1 MVYTEICNAVWMY
14 LWVGALLLAV
24 ILQCLVFMKKAWKH
38 ALELGL
44 RPEQIKKGLTTGIT
58 ISIMP
63 TLPVLL
69 VLLSLMP
76 LLGVPLPWLRLSII
90 GSAYYETYAATTALE
105 CVGETMKLNENG
117 LNDPTSLEAVLK
129 QNTDKTNESEASTE
143 ETLSTSEYF
152 YSMRL
157 TKEQQD
163 DKYVDDMKAITEDAN
178 ASQESKDVANN
189 ALVAKAK
196 MKDQESRVES
206 EIRNKGYE
214 DSLCM
219 INDNG
224 TVKVYVKVD
233 DVLAEEDAATIKK
246 IVEDITTLSD
256 VDITSMK

>member
-76 LLGVPLPWLRLSII
+76 SLGVPLPWLRLSII

-105 CVGETMKLNENG
+105 CVGETMKLNEYSAVG
-117 LNDPTSLEAVLK
+117 WVAAAWVMTIGGSACVLWSSLAIK
-129 QNTDKTNESEASTE
+129 PI
-143 ETLSTSEYF
+143 
-152 YSMRL
+152 SML
-157 TKEQQD
+157 YEKAE
-163 DKYVDDMKAITEDAN
+163 KIDMKLVLSIGAGCLAGVMAYVSVSYGFSAMSTKGVVFCISFAVGALLVWIHNKRPKAKWLSDYLMTI
-178 ASQESKDVANN
+178 SM
-189 ALVAKAK
+189 LVA
-196 MKDQESRVES
+196 M
-206 EIRNKGYE
+206 
-214 DSLCM
+214 
-219 INDNG
+219 
-224 TVKVYVKVD
+224 
-233 DVLAEEDAATIKK
+233 AAACI
-246 IVEDITTLSD
+246 IF
-256 VDITSMK
+256 

>member
-90 GSAYYETYAATTALE
+90 GSAYYETYAATTAIGVVL
-105 CVGETMKLNENG
+105 GRNNE
-117 LNDPTSLEAVLK
+117 
-129 QNTDKTNESEASTE
+129 
-143 ETLSTSEYF
+143 
-152 YSMRL
+152 
-157 TKEQQD
+157 
-163 DKYVDDMKAITEDAN
+163 
-178 ASQESKDVANN
+178 
-189 ALVAKAK
+189 
-196 MKDQESRVES
+196 
-206 EIRNKGYE
+206 
-214 DSLCM
+214 
-219 INDNG
+219 
-224 TVKVYVKVD
+224 
-233 DVLAEEDAATIKK
+233 IK
-246 IVEDITTLSD
+246 
-256 VDITSMK
+256 

>member
-105 CVGETMKLNENG
+105 CVGETMKLNEY
-117 LNDPTSLEAVLK
+117 SAVGW
-129 QNTDKTNESEASTE
+129 QQCVSEGNQRIDRIIRWT
-143 ETLSTSEYF
+143 F
-152 YSMRL
+152 YPFIHH
-157 TKEQQD
+157 K
-163 DKYVDDMKAITEDAN
+163 IFW
-178 ASQESKDVANN
+178 
-189 ALVAKAK
+189 
-196 MKDQESRVES
+196 
-206 EIRNKGYE
+206 
-214 DSLCM
+214 
-219 INDNG
+219 
-224 TVKVYVKVD
+224 
-233 DVLAEEDAATIKK
+233 KK
-246 IVEDITTLSD
+246 ILKRPIKLNPCLPFISHQFRYGFGSFNFFRKFLFQPVNRRFYLFFIML
-256 VDITSMK
+256 IIMI

>member
-105 CVGETMKLNENG
+105 CVGETMKLNEY
-117 LNDPTSLEAVLK
+117 SAVGW
-129 QNTDKTNESEASTE
+129 
-143 ETLSTSEYF
+143 
-152 YSMRL
+152 
-157 TKEQQD
+157 
-163 DKYVDDMKAITEDAN
+163 
-178 ASQESKDVANN
+178 VAAAWVMWSICNYN
-189 ALVAKAK
+189 RCDRSVGCRDCNSACTGFGISG
-196 MKDQESRVES
+196 DQAC
-206 EIRNKGYE
+206 I
-214 DSLCM
+214 
-219 INDNG
+219 
-224 TVKVYVKVD
+224 
-233 DVLAEEDAATIKK
+233 
-246 IVEDITTLSD
+246 
-256 VDITSMK
+256 